1 MAGYRAY
8 ASNTI
13 ERQWR
18 TIKGLLGN
26 YATFDSSQLIV
37 RVCEIFRALATQAN
51 LRDLRLR
58 IDDPLDRLFNDPSPP
73 SSERLSNGSQPRLLT
88 VARILDYLRQH
99 SPGDVYI
106 HEEVDWRVVVNHVE
120 KRASDILV
128 IPKYQLRFGTEQR
141 QLMEQVLQIL
151 AAQERA
157 TWLLAFSGDY
167 SLDHHRKL
175 FERFTAVYRF
185 TDGTFFDIHKDFLS
199 QQQTSHYHFFRGF
212 WDTEEL
218 QRPAEGPKSSRPAR
232 VAKRARRNEDFKALL
247 GKPLSHAMSLPI
259 AVPPL
264 APHGS
269 ADARP
274 DSCHEDGNEDSGV
287 DSDAVVQIPVS
298 SGHSSK
304 VELGSG
310 QRGNVSGGPMGLRRS
325 LTAFAQRRVAEGAGS
340 EGGSSIDNGLCRAR
354 VWSGGLGGQC
364 TRKPKVDEFCA
375 QHARPESR
383 KHGRVDEAI
392 PAAVQR
398 EFDAHQK
405 KKGGFIGQARGRD
418 AGQTAAPTVAPVGSV
433 EAGRGV
439 ARQSRSRFSM
449 AQVVMPEAKMTA
461 GKVFLK

>member
-1 MAGYRAY
+1 MDAVEFSAKMPRYIDFEGIWVDILARFDDPNCWNEPHMAAYLRMQVLDEDDDGVFRCQWRSGMDSVMAGYRAY

-26 YATFDSSQLIV
+26 YATFDSSQIIV

-185 TDGTFFDIHKDFLS
+185 TDGTFFAIHKDFLS
-199 QQQTSHYHFFRGF
+199 QQQTSHYHFFAAFGIPRNYNVP
-212 WDTEEL
+212 L
-218 QRPAEGPKSSRPAR
+218 R
-232 VAKRARRNEDFKALL
+232 VPN
-247 GKPLSHAMSLPI
+247 
-259 AVPPL
+259 
-264 APHGS
+264 
-269 ADARP
+269 
-274 DSCHEDGNEDSGV
+274 
-287 DSDAVVQIPVS
+287 PV
-298 SGHSSK
+298 
-304 VELGSG
+304 
-310 QRGNVSGGPMGLRRS
+310 GLRGSRS
-325 LTAFAQRRVAEGAGS
+325 VLGGTKISRRSWVS
-340 EGGSSIDNGLCRAR
+340 RFRTQCLCRLLCHRWRLMAPLM
-354 VWSGGLGGQC
+354 LGQILAMR
-364 TRKPKVDEFCA
+364 TAMKTVVSTLTLLSSSQF
-375 QHARPESR
+375 
-383 KHGRVDEAI
+383 
-392 PAAVQR
+392 PAV
-398 EFDAHQK
+398 
-405 KKGGFIGQARGRD
+405 
-418 AGQTAAPTVAPVGSV
+418 TPL
-433 EAGRGV
+433 
-439 ARQSRSRFSM
+439 RSS
-449 AQVVMPEAKMTA
+449 
-461 GKVFLK
+461 